1 MARIKH
7 LFLVSILHF
16 SLSLSLSMLFLPSKR
31 AFCEYQIYWEKN
43 LNTHTHTHNK
53 IPLLIIKRLNVHVCV
68 CVCAKMNDVQC
79 LLVHEANIRSFDN
92 VLTAYATPFL
102 QQYEQNQNKMDLLSL
117 HYVELLNSPF
127 FSFVRLVFEFMMVCI
142 AHCWLAS
149 RWAIVVAFCF

>member
-1 MARIKH
+1 
-7 LFLVSILHF
+7 
-16 SLSLSLSMLFLPSKR
+16 
-31 AFCEYQIYWEKN
+31 
-43 LNTHTHTHNK
+43 
-53 IPLLIIKRLNVHVCV
+53 
-68 CVCAKMNDVQC
+68 MNDVQC

-142 AHCWLAS
+142 AHCAGWHRDGLLLLLS
-149 RWAIVVAFCF
+149 VSKFHYNVLKDTQRRDHSE